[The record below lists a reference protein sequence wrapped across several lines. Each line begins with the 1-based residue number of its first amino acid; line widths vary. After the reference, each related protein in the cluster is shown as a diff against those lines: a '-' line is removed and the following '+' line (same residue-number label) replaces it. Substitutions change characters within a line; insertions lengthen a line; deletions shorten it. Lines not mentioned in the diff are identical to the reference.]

1 MFIRTIEVNN
11 YRTLENFSINFNGYY
26 TAISGKNNAGKSNVL
41 RAIKTIVD
49 SGFHFRIRGNS
60 ILGISNFN
68 RKDER

>member
-1 MFIRTIEVNN
+1 MFIRTIEVSN

-68 RKDER
+68 RKTS